1 MKSEYIDQMVQE
13 ILSDMSIREKDPA
26 TQPETIPLAFPA
38 DAIEEF
44 IQDDDEIGKMVMR
57 RIWRELIETQQ
68 SGQMR

>member
-1 MKSEYIDQMVQE
+1 VQE
-13 ILSDMSIREKDPA
+13 ILTDMSIREKDP
-26 TQPETIPLAFPA
+26 TTKPETAPFAFPA